1 MKRSVLAALI
11 SSTALVALSACGGGA
26 PEEGENVLHYGNTA
40 EPLSLDPHKVQGV
53 WENSIVGNM
62 FVGLFTEDPM
72 GEAIY
77 GMAVSHQVSE
87 DGLTWTF
94 QLREANWSDGA
105 PVTADDFVFALR
117 RILDPAT
124 LSQYASLLFLIEN
137 AEQVNNGALPVEDLG
152 VRAISPYEL
161 EIKLEHPAPYLPGL
175 LTHYTSYP
183 VPAHLV
189 GEYGSDWIRPE
200 NVEVNG
206 PYKLVDWRS
215 NDFVHITKNDAFFD
229 AENVCIDD
237 IYFYPT
243 TDVNAAERR
252 VRSGELD
259 INTAFPAARLAALM
273 EEIPEYVR
281 VHPYLM
287 TSYLSFN
294 MEAEPFDD
302 VRVRQALA
310 MAVDVDFIVNQVLAD
325 GRVPATSLV
334 PPGIANYT
342 EGPSIPWAG
351 VPIEERR
358 AEARRL
364 LEAAGFGPDNPLRF
378 EYTHRNTRDNPRVA
392 PRLQS
397 DWSEIAPWVQADIGG
412 VEAQIHYAN
421 MRAGDYQVGDGGW
434 VADYNDPQNFLF
446 LFETR
451 SGPLN
456 YPRYSNP
463 RYDELVAQSSQIL
476 DVAERAE
483 VMAEAEEI
491 LLNDTPIAV
500 VYHEVNKN
508 LVSPR
513 VTGWV
518 DNVVDIHR
526 ARYLCIV
533 EEADGEESAE

>member
-1 MKRSVLAALI
+1 M
-11 SSTALVALSACGGGA
+11 
-26 PEEGENVLHYGNTA
+26 A
-40 EPLSLDPHKVQGV
+40 ES
-53 WENSIVGNM
+53 W
-62 FVGLFTEDPM
+62 
-72 GEAIY
+72 
-77 GMAVSHQVSE
+77 QVSD
-87 DGLTWTF
+87 DGLVWTF
-94 QLREANWSDGA
+94 QLRDANWSDGE
-105 PVTADDFVFALR
+105 PVTADDFVFAMR
-117 RILDPAT
+117 RILNPET

-137 AEQVNNGALPVEDLG
+137 AEDVNTGALPPEELG
-152 VRAISPYEL
+152 VVALSPREL
-161 EIKLEHPAPYLPGL
+161 EITLEHPAPYLPGL

-189 GEYGSDWIRPE
+189 QEYGDAWIQPA

-206 PYKLVDWRS
+206 AYKLVDWRS
-215 NDFVHITKNDAFFD
+215 NDFVHITKNDAFYD
-229 AENVCIDD
+229 AQNVCIED

-243 TDVNAAERR
+243 VDVNAAERR

-259 INTAFPAARLAALM
+259 INTAFPAARLEALM

-294 MEAEPFDD
+294 MTAEPFDD

-310 MAVDVDFIVNQVLAD
+310 MAIDVDFIVSEVLAD
-325 GRVPATSLV
+325 GRVVANSLI
-334 PPGIANYT
+334 PPGVANYT
-342 EGPSIPWAG
+342 EGPTAPWAG
-351 VPIEERR
+351 EPIAERR
-358 AEARRL
+358 AQARRL
-364 LEAAGFGPDNPLRF
+364 LEDAGFGPDNPLRF

-397 DWSEIAPWVQADIGG
+397 DWSQIAPWVQADIAG

-421 MRAGDYQVGDGGW
+421 MRAGDYEVGDGGW

-456 YPRYSNP
+456 YPKYSDP
-463 RYDELVAQSSQIL
+463 DYDRLVAESSMIL
-476 DVAERAE
+476 DVDERAA
-483 VMAEAEEI
+483 VMAEAEAI
-491 LLNDTPIAV
+491 LLEDTPIALTW
-500 VYHEVNKN
+500 HEVNKN

-526 ARYLCIV
+526 ARYLCIADA
-533 EEADGEESAE
+533 EE